1 VQDSPGN
8 RLSLILKKL
17 KGGTA
22 MVKTVLNNAGFKTA
36 LVAVGWSAFVCSFFT
51 NEPVS
56 FFTLHA
62 IARVLP

>member
-1 VQDSPGN
+1 
-8 RLSLILKKL
+8 
-17 KGGTA
+17 

-36 LVAVGWSAFVCSFFT
+36 LVAVGWLAFVCSFFT
-51 NEPVS
+51 NESVS